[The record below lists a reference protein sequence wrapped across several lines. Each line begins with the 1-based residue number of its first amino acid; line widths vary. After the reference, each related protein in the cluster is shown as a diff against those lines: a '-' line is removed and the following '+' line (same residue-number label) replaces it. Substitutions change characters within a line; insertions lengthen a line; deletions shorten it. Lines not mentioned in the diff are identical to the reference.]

1 MIPKIIHY
9 CWFGGNPLP
18 YLAQKCIESWKKHM
32 PDYEIKEW
40 NESNFD
46 VSLFPFAEGA
56 LENKKYAFV
65 SDVCRLYALKH
76 FGGIYMDTDV
86 EVLKTL
92 DVFLKK
98 PAFSGFENEDFV
110 PTGMMASEK
119 GGLWVTEL
127 LDYYDQRLFV
137 NSDGS
142 LNTLSNTKIITRMM
156 EERGFV
162 MNNTYQEIEEYVTFY
177 PNDFFCPKSY
187 LTGKIELTENSYCI
201 HHFMQ
206 SAISRRNKFRYKLK
220 VLFRILLRK

>member
-1 MIPKIIHY
+1 
-9 CWFGGNPLP
+9 
-18 YLAQKCIESWKKHM
+18 M

-98 PAFSGFENEDFV
+98 PAFF
-110 PTGMMASEK
+110 
-119 GGLWVTEL
+119 
-127 LDYYDQRLFV
+127 
-137 NSDGS
+137 
-142 LNTLSNTKIITRMM
+142 
-156 EERGFV
+156 
-162 MNNTYQEIEEYVTFY
+162 
-177 PNDFFCPKSY
+177 FFCF
-187 LTGKIELTENSYCI
+187 G
-201 HHFMQ
+201 
-206 SAISRRNKFRYKLK
+206 
-220 VLFRILLRK
+220 